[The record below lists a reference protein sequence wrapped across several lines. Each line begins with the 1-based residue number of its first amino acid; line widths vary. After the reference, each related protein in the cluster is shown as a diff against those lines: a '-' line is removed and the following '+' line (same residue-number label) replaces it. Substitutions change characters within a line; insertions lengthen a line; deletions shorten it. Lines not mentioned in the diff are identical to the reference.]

1 VAVVL
6 LPGGS
11 AFDAG
16 RCAQNMMIAAW
27 AEGITSCPTSMH
39 HPECAREV
47 LGLPEGHHV
56 QILLPFGYP
65 AEDTPQRQSR
75 PRLPLDEYVHEERW

>member
-1 VAVVL
+1 
-6 LPGGS
+6 
-11 AFDAG
+11 
-16 RCAQNMMIAAW
+16 
-27 AEGITSCPTSMH
+27 
-39 HPECAREV
+39 
-47 LGLPEGHHV
+47 V